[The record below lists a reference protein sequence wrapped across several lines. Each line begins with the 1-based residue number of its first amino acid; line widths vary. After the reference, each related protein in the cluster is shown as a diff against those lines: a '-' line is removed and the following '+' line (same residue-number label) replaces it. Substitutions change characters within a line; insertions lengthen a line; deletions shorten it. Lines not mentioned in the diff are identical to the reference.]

1 MICFGLH
8 TSFVISYLNIRAC
21 LSLSPSRLQGGKG
34 SKKEG
39 STVKV
44 VYVPYEFI
52 PPVAEGS
59 NIEVVS
65 QDEEPIEYI
74 QTADGT
80 VYVPIT
86 VPVAESP
93 SGSSDDE
100 QIASIKT
107 PVPTKVPT
115 STPSTIPSVTP
126 SSTPTSAPSA
136 APTDERWCN
145 MEYER
150 GCRDGCFKER
160 GCGID
165 DACKKKCRK
174 KCCSWN

>member
-1 MICFGLH
+1 M
-8 TSFVISYLNIRAC
+8 
-21 LSLSPSRLQGGKG
+21 QGGKG

-59 NIEVVS
+59 NIGASIEVVS

-86 VPVAESP
+86 VPVAGSR

-100 QIASIKT
+100 QIATI
-107 PVPTKVPT
+107 KVPT
-115 STPSTIPSVTP
+115 STPSTTPSVEP

-145 MEYER
+145 LEYER
-150 GCRDGCFKER
+150 GCRDSCFKER
-160 GCGID
+160 GCGIN

-174 KCCSWN
+174 QCCSWN